1 MKFSRYNICH
11 RRGDSVIVLNTL
23 SGSIISFAKSLFSLL
38 SKGKVVPRDLKPQL
52 IANKIL
58 ANDDVE
64 FKKIVKKRKCTN
76 TSCSQTASVTVYTT
90 LDCNFSCSYCFQV
103 HKSSIMDSQTVE
115 AVKNYLCELYK
126 IYDEISITWIGGE
139 PLLTID
145 VIEDI
150 SRHLQTKNVNFKAK
164 IITNGFLLNELMMS
178 RLCKCNITSIQVT
191 FDGMPSTHNNKRR
204 SHESTETFDII
215 LNNVSNALHN
225 FSDISFNI
233 YINIDSDN
241 IHEFIP
247 LHKYISSFL
256 KEGNYM
262 IIPNF
267 IENFSQTQ
275 CNNVVSD
282 NDRFNFLVDLHDKHA
297 IKAVDFAIEYEP
309 TACMACN
316 ANSIAVAYN
325 GDIYKCTTLVGN
337 KKYVVGNIK
346 NKLPLAN
353 LPTYSFAK
361 TVRERCLSCPYFPLC
376 DGGCPLLNNRL
387 KCKIMH
393 ESVTRALI
401 AAVDGFE

>member
-164 IITNGFLLNELMMS
+164 IITNGFLLNELMMN

-215 LNNVSNALHN
+215 LNNVSYALHN

-267 IENFSQTQ
+267 I
-275 CNNVVSD
+275 
-282 NDRFNFLVDLHDKHA
+282 
-297 IKAVDFAIEYEP
+297 
-309 TACMACN
+309 
-316 ANSIAVAYN
+316 
-325 GDIYKCTTLVGN
+325 
-337 KKYVVGNIK
+337 
-346 NKLPLAN
+346 
-353 LPTYSFAK
+353 
-361 TVRERCLSCPYFPLC
+361 
-376 DGGCPLLNNRL
+376 
-387 KCKIMH
+387 
-393 ESVTRALI
+393 
-401 AAVDGFE
+401 